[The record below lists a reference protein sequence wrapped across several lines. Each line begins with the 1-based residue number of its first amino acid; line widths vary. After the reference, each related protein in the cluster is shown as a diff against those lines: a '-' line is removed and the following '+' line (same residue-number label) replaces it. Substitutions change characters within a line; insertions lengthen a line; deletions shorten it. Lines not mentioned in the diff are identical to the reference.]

1 MHRRV
6 RRRDEENCRARET
19 PCRGC
24 GCGCSSYAVRMLHV
38 QNDSLFHYRRAPL
51 YCIGQ
56 RPNELLPSIRFS
68 NCGYHKYRPTYG
80 EFVRRNSSAASAR
93 NRKLSGS
100 IARRKIEPMRNKT
113 PPPCR
118 DGRSSFFPH
127 YLACKNHMNF
137 LCFQFAS
144 PLGPK
149 GTTMQRVGS
158 NAFII
163 VVC

>member
-100 IARRKIEPMRNKT
+100 RGGKLNRCEIKRRLRAATVVPLSSLTTSLAKITWTSCVSSLQALWVLRGQR
-113 PPPCR
+113 CR
-118 DGRSSFFPH
+118 G
-127 YLACKNHMNF
+127 
-137 LCFQFAS
+137 
-144 PLGPK
+144 
-149 GTTMQRVGS
+149 
-158 NAFII
+158 
-163 VVC
+163 